1 MVHAR
6 AGGVRGGVED
16 GLGVGGVRH
25 ENFFSGERDL
35 GPEWISDFARRRWDI
50 FHT

>member
-25 ENFFSGERDL
+25 EKFLVGSV
-35 GPEWISDFARRRWDI
+35 
-50 FHT
+50 T